1 MIVFIVIIL
10 AMIGVFSLRLY
21 KTQATVT
28 EESLVAADADSMTY
42 QSTVEAAR
50 GNILDRNGNA
60 LVSNRASYNL
70 VIVNFV
76 FFNAPDPNGNLLK
89 VLDLCDELGIQY
101 ESHFPVTPDR
111 PYEYT
116 DDNNSAWQENFRKFL
131 ADRGYDLD
139 ISAPTLMKRLRSE
152 YKIPDDWKQ
161 ADVYRIIAVRYEL
174 ELRSIEGV
182 GLENYTL
189 AEDVDAES
197 LAAVMELAVP
207 GVVVENGTVR
217 EYNTKYAAH
226 ILGYIGPI
234 WSAEADEY
242 REKGYSMNALV
253 GKSGVEQAFEQY
265 LHGSSGL
272 KKTTVSSTG
281 EILNRYY
288 VTEPVPGNNVELS
301 IDISLQAVAEQS
313 LEKVILDLRENGVGR
328 NKEGKDARGGAV
340 VVQACKTGEILAM
353 ASYPTYDISTFNQ
366 DYETLSEDEM
376 NPLFNRALTAYPP
389 GSVYKMVTSIAA
401 VDLGGFDPGYIIED
415 KGLYTYYDSFQPK
428 CHIWSL
434 ANPRTHGK
442 INLMQAIARVN
453 RVCKGKEGGLVVDY
467 IGIARALKQ
476 AMKDYTKRD
485 QGNYGNMDV
494 AATAYPKF
502 LEKLD
507 VCRDLLYGF
516 NYGKLIF
523 TDKKTQLAAAIAEG
537 TDWLLDPMR
546 REDCEEF
553 LKQCQLMNQ
562 ALSLCKS
569 LVSQEDQHEAAYLS
583 VLRVQVLRLTGRKAG
598 GGKGMTYAEFNKR
611 VTDIMKQTVHADGV
625 LNLFD
630 GKDVEISL
638 FDEAFLTEVAN
649 MKEKNVAVESLKR
662 LIKERV
668 RAYQR
673 TSVVKAQKFSD
684 MLQGTL
690 NSYLNG
696 MLTNA
701 QVIEELVNMAHE
713 MMKDRTDA
721 EKLGLSDEEIAFY
734 DAITKPQAVHDFY
747 NNDQLVAITR
757 ELTETL
763 QKSATIDWQKKE
775 SARAGMR
782 RAIKRLLRKYK
793 YPPEGVDDAMDTVM
807 RQCELWADGKTFE

>member
-21 KTQATVT
+21 KTQAVVT

-50 GNILDRNGNA
+50 GNILDRNGNV

-174 ELRSIEGV
+174 ELRSIEGI

-217 EYNTKYAAH
+217 EFQTKYAAH
-226 ILGYIGPI
+226 ILGFIGAMSP
-234 WSAEADEY
+234 EEY
-242 REKGYSMNALV
+242 QEYKQKGYAMNALV
-253 GKSGVEQAFEQY
+253 GKSGVEQAFEEY

-288 VTEPVPGNNVELS
+288 VTEPVPGNNVELT

-353 ASYPTYDISTFNQ
+353 ASYPTYDLA
-366 DYETLSEDEM
+366 TLSENAVALNEDETA
-376 NPLFNRALTAYPP
+376 PLYNRALAAYPP

-442 INLMQAIARVN
+442 INLMQAIAYSCNYYFYEIGRLTYNSYMEKTGENPFDIVA
-453 RVCKGKEGGLVVDY
+453 KALGLGEPTGIELPGEEGGLLFNTDD
-467 IGIARALKQ
+467 
-476 AMKDYTKRD
+476 MRD
-485 QGNYGNMDV
+485 SDV
-494 AATAYPKF
+494 ATMAIGQSIAVTPLQLVTAMSAIANDGVLLKPHIVKSITNADGSVYE
-502 LEKLD
+502 EKGTTE
-507 VCRDLLYGF
+507 VRRT
-516 NYGKLIF
+516 IESA
-523 TDKKTQLAAAIAEG
+523 TDKTLVG
-537 TDWLLDPMR
+537 LL
-546 REDCEEF
+546 E
-553 LKQCQLMNQ
+553 
-562 ALSLCKS
+562 
-569 LVSQEDQHEAAYLS
+569 
-583 VLRVQVLRLTGRKAG
+583 QVVASG
-598 GGKGMTYAEFNKR
+598 GGKKAAVKGYRIAGKTGTAQKIRPDGSGYMEGHYIASFCGFAPVEDPQITVLVMIDDPGTGNYYGGQIAAPVASRIFTQLFRYLHIEPSSDPFAGMESKARPSAKTQKSYSGN
-611 VTDIMKQTVHADGV
+611 VP
-625 LNLFD
+625 D
-630 GKDVEISL
+630 GKVVVPDFAGKSMR
-638 FDEAFLTEVAN
+638 EAAQLASDRGLNCDPDGSGYAVSQSIPAN
-649 MKEKNVAVESLKR
+649 TLVDK
-662 LIKERV
+662 
-668 RAYQR
+668 
-673 TSVVKAQKFSD
+673 
-684 MLQGTL
+684 GT
-690 NSYLNG
+690 
-696 MLTNA
+696 
-701 QVIEELVNMAHE
+701 
-713 MMKDRTDA
+713 
-721 EKLGLSDEEIAFY
+721 
-734 DAITKPQAVHDFY
+734 
-747 NNDQLVAITR
+747 
-757 ELTETL
+757 
-763 QKSATIDWQKKE
+763 
-775 SARAGMR
+775 
-782 RAIKRLLRKYK
+782 
-793 YPPEGVDDAMDTVM
+793 TVTV
-807 RQCELWADGKTFE
+807 QFQSQ

>member
-21 KTQATVT
+21 KTQAAVT

-50 GNILDRNGNA
+50 GNILDRNGNV

-366 DYETLSEDEM
+366 DYETLKEDEM

-442 INLMQAIARVN
+442 INLMQAIAYSCNYYFYEVGRLTYNSYMEKTGENPFDIVAKALGLGEPTGIELPEATGRRANPETKKELYDEGHDGWYDADTVAASIGQSENRFTPLQLCSYTAALANRGVRYKATLLKRVLSSDYQKLIREN
-453 RVCKGKEGGLVVDY
+453 QPVVASTLDISDEAYAAYSEGMREAVTSGTAYSAFVGYDVAVCAKTGTAQHGSGGSDNASFVLYAPADDPEIAIAVYVEKGAQGGTL
-467 IGIARALKQ
+467 GTIARDIL
-476 AMKDYTKRD
+476 
-485 QGNYGNMDV
+485 
-494 AATAYPKF
+494 TAYF
-502 LEKLD
+502 SEA
-507 VCRDLLYGF
+507 GS
-516 NYGKLIF
+516 
-523 TDKKTQLAAAIAEG
+523 TDTVPAE
-537 TDWLLDPMR
+537 
-546 REDCEEF
+546 
-553 LKQCQLMNQ
+553 N
-562 ALSLCKS
+562 
-569 LVSQEDQHEAAYLS
+569 
-583 VLRVQVLRLTGRKAG
+583 
-598 GGKGMTYAEFNKR
+598 
-611 VTDIMKQTVHADGV
+611 
-625 LNLFD
+625 
-630 GKDVEISL
+630 
-638 FDEAFLTEVAN
+638 
-649 MKEKNVAVESLKR
+649 
-662 LIKERV
+662 
-668 RAYQR
+668 
-673 TSVVKAQKFSD
+673 
-684 MLQGTL
+684 TL
-690 NSYLNG
+690 N
-696 MLTNA
+696 
-701 QVIEELVNMAHE
+701 
-713 MMKDRTDA
+713 
-721 EKLGLSDEEIAFY
+721 
-734 DAITKPQAVHDFY
+734 
-747 NNDQLVAITR
+747 
-757 ELTETL
+757 
-763 QKSATIDWQKKE
+763 
-775 SARAGMR
+775 
-782 RAIKRLLRKYK
+782 
-793 YPPEGVDDAMDTVM
+793 
-807 RQCELWADGKTFE
+807 

>member
-1 MIVFIVIIL
+1 MQRISRFRMIVFIVIIL

-21 KTQATVT
+21 KTQAVVT

-50 GNILDRNGNA
+50 GNILDRNGNV

-340 VVQACKTGEILAM
+340 VVQLCKTGEILAM

-366 DYETLSEDEM
+366 DYEALSEDEM

-442 INLMQAIARVN
+442 INLMQAIAYSCNYYFYEVGRLTYNSYMEKTGENPFDIVAKALGLGEATGIELPEAVGARANAEEKNKQYAGEDAGWFGADVLQAVIGQSLNKFTPLQLACYTSALANKGTRYEATLLSRVVSWDYQDLIEEHTPTVASTLEISEKALAALDQGM
-453 RVCKGKEGGLVVDY
+453 RMTGSIGTAEQYLKDYPIAIACKTGTPQRSEGYYVGSTYKHYTNTMMIAYGPAEDPQIAIGIVVEYGGGGARAGNLVVD
-467 IGIARALKQ
+467 IANAYF
-476 AMKDYTKRD
+476 AMQD
-485 QGNYGNMDV
+485 
-494 AATAYPKF
+494 
-502 LEKLD
+502 
-507 VCRDLLYGF
+507 
-516 NYGKLIF
+516 
-523 TDKKTQLAAAIAEG
+523 
-537 TDWLLDPMR
+537 
-546 REDCEEF
+546 
-553 LKQCQLMNQ
+553 
-562 ALSLCKS
+562 
-569 LVSQEDQHEAAYLS
+569 
-583 VLRVQVLRLTGRKAG
+583 
-598 GGKGMTYAEFNKR
+598 
-611 VTDIMKQTVHADGV
+611 
-625 LNLFD
+625 
-630 GKDVEISL
+630 
-638 FDEAFLTEVAN
+638 
-649 MKEKNVAVESLKR
+649 
-662 LIKERV
+662 
-668 RAYQR
+668 
-673 TSVVKAQKFSD
+673 
-684 MLQGTL
+684 GTL
-690 NSYLNG
+690 NEDGTIGKQETAADS
-696 MLTNA
+696 TSVDQTAPA
-701 QVIEELVNMAHE
+701 QTETGA
-713 MMKDRTDA
+713 DAAADTATDPAAGTTDA
-721 EKLGLSDEEIAFY
+721 A
-734 DAITKPQAVHDFY
+734 Q
-747 NNDQLVAITR
+747 
-757 ELTETL
+757 ET
-763 QKSATIDWQKKE
+763 AP
-775 SARAGMR
+775 AGQDV
-782 RAIKRLLRKYK
+782 L
-793 YPPEGVDDAMDTVM
+793 DN
-807 RQCELWADGKTFE
+807 

>member
-21 KTQATVT
+21 KTQAAVT

-50 GNILDRNGNA
+50 GNILDRNGNV

-70 VIVNFV
+70 IIVNFV

-174 ELRSIEGV
+174 ELRSIEGI

-207 GVVVENGTVR
+207 GVVVENGTER
-217 EYNTKYAAH
+217 DDPT
-226 ILGYIGPI
+226 PC
-234 WSAEADEY
+234 
-242 REKGYSMNALV
+242 
-253 GKSGVEQAFEQY
+253 EQD
-265 LHGSSGL
+265 LHGASGRQ
-272 KKTTVSSTG
+272 TPPVSSTG

-353 ASYPTYDISTFNQ
+353 ASYPTYDLATFN
-366 DYETLSEDEM
+366 ENFSALNEDEM
-376 NPLFNRALTAYPP
+376 RPLYNRALAAYPP

-442 INLMQAIARVN
+442 INLMQAIAYSCNYYFYEVGRLTYNSYMEKTGENPFDIVA
-453 RVCKGKEGGLVVDY
+453 KALGLGEAT
-467 IGIARALKQ
+467 GIELPEAVGARANAEEKNKQ
-476 AMKDYTKRD
+476 YAGEDAGWFGADVLQAVIGQSLNSFTPLQLACYTSALANKGTRYEATLLSRVVSWDYQDLIEEHTPTVASTLEISEKALAALDQGMRMTGSIGTAEQYLKDY
-485 QGNYGNMDV
+485 
-494 AATAYPKF
+494 P
-502 LEKLD
+502 
-507 VCRDLLYGF
+507 
-516 NYGKLIF
+516 I
-523 TDKKTQLAAAIAEG
+523 AIACKTG
-537 TDWLLDPMR
+537 T
-546 REDCEEF
+546 
-553 LKQCQLMNQ
+553 
-562 ALSLCKS
+562 
-569 LVSQEDQHEAAYLS
+569 
-583 VLRVQVLRLTGRKAG
+583 
-598 GGKGMTYAEFNKR
+598 
-611 VTDIMKQTVHADGV
+611 
-625 LNLFD
+625 
-630 GKDVEISL
+630 
-638 FDEAFLTEVAN
+638 
-649 MKEKNVAVESLKR
+649 
-662 LIKERV
+662 
-668 RAYQR
+668 
-673 TSVVKAQKFSD
+673 AQW
-684 MLQGTL
+684 QGTT
-690 NSYLNG
+690 STG
-696 MLTNA
+696 SFSGSDNA
-701 QVIEELVNMAHE
+701 SFVLYAPADDPQIAIAVYIERGSQGGNLANVCIPIL
-713 MMKDRTDA
+713 DA
-721 EKLGLSDEEIAFY
+721 YFSSSTKYETIA
-734 DAITKPQAVHDFY
+734 
-747 NNDQLVAITR
+747 
-757 ELTETL
+757 TENI
-763 QKSATIDWQKKE
+763 A
-775 SARAGMR
+775 
-782 RAIKRLLRKYK
+782 Y
-793 YPPEGVDDAMDTVM
+793 
-807 RQCELWADGKTFE
+807 

>member
-1 MIVFIVIIL
+1 MQRISRFRMIVFIVIIL

-21 KTQATVT
+21 KTQAAVT

-50 GNILDRNGNA
+50 GNILDRNGNV

-174 ELRSIEGV
+174 ELRSIEGI

-217 EYNTKYAAH
+217 EYQTTHAAH
-226 ILGYIGPI
+226 ILGYIGAMN
-234 WSAEADEY
+234 SEEYAEY
-242 REKGYSMNALV
+242 KQQGYAMNALV
-253 GKSGVEQAFEQY
+253 GKTGVEQAFEQY

-288 VTEPVPGNNVELS
+288 VTEPVPGNNVELT

-340 VVQACKTGEILAM
+340 VVQMCKTGEILAM
-353 ASYPTYDISTFNQ
+353 ASYPTYDLATRAENAVA
-366 DYETLSEDEM
+366 LNEDETAPM
-376 NPLFNRALTAYPP
+376 FNRALAAYPP

-401 VDLGGFDPGYIIED
+401 IDMGGFDPGYIIED
-415 KGLYTYYDSFQPK
+415 KGLYTFYESFQPK

-442 INLMQAIARVN
+442 INLMEAIAYS
-453 RVCKGKEGGLVVDY
+453 C
-467 IGIARALKQ
+467 
-476 AMKDYTKRD
+476 
-485 QGNYGNMDV
+485 NYYFYEVG
-494 AATAYPKF
+494 
-502 LEKLD
+502 
-507 VCRDLLYGF
+507 
-516 NYGKLIF
+516 
-523 TDKKTQLAAAIAEG
+523 
-537 TDWLLDPMR
+537 
-546 REDCEEF
+546 
-553 LKQCQLMNQ
+553 
-562 ALSLCKS
+562 
-569 LVSQEDQHEAAYLS
+569 
-583 VLRVQVLRLTGRKAG
+583 RLT
-598 GGKGMTYAEFNKR
+598 Y
-611 VTDIMKQTVHADGV
+611 DSYMKQTGENPFDIVAKALGLGEPTGIELPEAIGSRANAEEKNRQYAGEDAGWFGADV
-625 LNLFD
+625 LQAVIGQSLNKFTPLQLACYASALANKGTRYEATLLSRVVSWD
-630 GKDVEISL
+630 YQDLIVESRPVVASTLEIS
-638 FDEAFLTEVAN
+638 
-649 MKEKNVAVESLKR
+649 EKALNALDQGMRMTGTIGTAEQYLKDYP
-662 LIKERV
+662 IPIACK
-668 RAYQR
+668 
-673 TSVVKAQKFSD
+673 TGTAQW
-684 MLQGTL
+684 QGTT
-690 NSYLNG
+690 STG
-696 MLTNA
+696 SFS
-701 QVIEELVNMAHE
+701 
-713 MMKDRTDA
+713 
-721 EKLGLSDEEIAFY
+721 GSDHASFVLYAPADDPEIAIAVY
-734 DAITKPQAVHDFY
+734 VERGSQGGNLANVCIPILDAYFSSSTKHET
-747 NNDQLVAITR
+747 VA
-757 ELTETL
+757 TENI
-763 QKSATIDWQKKE
+763 A
-775 SARAGMR
+775 
-782 RAIKRLLRKYK
+782 Y
-793 YPPEGVDDAMDTVM
+793 
-807 RQCELWADGKTFE
+807 